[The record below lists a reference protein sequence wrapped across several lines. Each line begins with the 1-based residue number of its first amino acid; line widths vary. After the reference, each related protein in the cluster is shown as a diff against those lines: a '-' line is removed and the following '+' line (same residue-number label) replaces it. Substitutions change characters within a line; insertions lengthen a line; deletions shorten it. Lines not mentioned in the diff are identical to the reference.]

1 VLVATLV
8 LVVGLVG
15 VAQLLAVSMLMNTDA
30 REATRSTEQAQMKVD
45 ELMKTS
51 FTAPSVQINTADTLS
66 SNVTNYFDTPTAAI
80 IRRWQVTAG
89 PSDTRT
95 VTVRV
100 LSSRA
105 RKYGRSIEMTT
116 RIRRW

>member
-51 FTAPSVQINTADTLS
+51 FTAPSVQINMADTLS
-66 SNVTNYFDTPTAAI
+66 SNVTNYFDTPAADV